1 MEEISQ
7 KMASVNMKKGKN
19 YLFVNKQVLFEKLTY
34 VSIIFEKSY
43 IYLFD
48 LLKTFNFL
56 IILLYRR
63 KSHGT

>member
-19 YLFVNKQVLFEKLTY
+19 YLFVNKQVLFEKLIY
-34 VSIIFEKSY
+34 VSNVFEKSY
-43 IYLFD
+43 IYFSYILN
-48 LLKTFNFL
+48 TSYWL

-63 KSHGT
+63 RSHGT

>member
-43 IYLFD
+43 I
-48 LLKTFNFL
+48 
-56 IILLYRR
+56 
-63 KSHGT
+63 